1 MRRHKRTATREPM
14 QARTVLM
21 SRETWQRLDALAVR
35 EDVNTAE
42 IVRRAVAHALDGHT
56 FAIAHLDAALA
67 KLNPAPLSR
76 HNAAQDVAMAL
87 EELDPGHMTRRAKAI
102 TADELIRAQTQRE
115 DTP

>member
-1 MRRHKRTATREPM
+1 MKMAGDRSLSGRLKKC
-14 QARTVLM
+14 
-21 SRETWQRLDALAVR
+21 SSCGWQWLAYVSQPKKCPKCQSSKWDSGQR
-35 EDVNTAE
+35 GAPN
-42 IVRRAVAHALDGHT
+42 VAA
-56 FAIAHLDAALA
+56 AIAHLDAALA